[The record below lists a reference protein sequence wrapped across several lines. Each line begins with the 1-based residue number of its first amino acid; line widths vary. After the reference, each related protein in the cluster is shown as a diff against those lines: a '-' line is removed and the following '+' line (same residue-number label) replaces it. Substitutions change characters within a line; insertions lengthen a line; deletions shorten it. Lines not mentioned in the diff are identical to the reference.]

1 MRYKDFE
8 DFLQTKH
15 AEQYCGTDDLMPDD
29 YEHWLCEELEKE
41 DITNYAESYG
51 KAIKKDIL
59 IDIETIL
66 YKDHNPKAECEC
78 DKCKFFKD
86 IKAVL
91 NK

>member
-15 AEQYCGTDDLMPDD
+15 AEQYYGLDDNMPDD
-29 YEHWLCEELEKE
+29 YVKWEQELEPE
-41 DITNYAESYG
+41 DIIRYAENYG

-78 DKCKFFKD
+78 DKCEFFKD
-86 IKAVL
+86 IKVVL